1 MPSKR
6 AIGPSKIESM
16 KILKFIL
23 PLAVVFCFAGCLD
36 INENVDVK
44 KDGSGQ
50 LTMDMDMSQMI
61 EMLQNYMGKEELAKK
76 GMQKMDTTIYMKDI
90 VDTLSSLSAEKKSL
104 LRPGKVHIKLDM
116 DAKVFTTHMQF
127 PFTSQENL
135 QKLYIVMSDG
145 SLGNAKLF
153 GGLGGG
159 DQAGSPDINQFNGI
173 YDFTSKD
180 GLMVKK
186 VNEEKWKA
194 LKEDPQMAQV
204 KQAAQMGMEINYTT
218 TIVLPRAVKTV
229 DNPLAKLSED
239 KKTVV
244 MKFNLIDVFE
254 NPKQFNYRI
263 EY

>member
-1 MPSKR
+1 LPFKR
-6 AIGPSKIESM
+6 AVGPSKIEAM

-61 EMLQNYMGKEELAKK
+61 EMLQNYMGKDELAKK
-76 GMQKMDTTIYMKDI
+76 GMQKMDTTIYLKDI

-104 LRPGKVHIKLDM
+104 LRPGKVHIKMDM

-127 PFTSQENL
+127 PFSSQENL

-186 VNEEKWKA
+186 VNQEKWKV
-194 LKEDPQMAQV
+194 LKDDPQMAQV

-218 TIVLPRAVKTV
+218 TIVLPRAIKTV

-244 MKFNLIDVFE
+244 MKFNLIDVFDHPE
-254 NPKQFNYRI
+254 QFNYRI

>member
-1 MPSKR
+1 MPPNR
-6 AIGPSKIESM
+6 AMCPRKTESM

-76 GMQKMDTTIYMKDI
+76 GMQKMDTTIYLKDI
-90 VDTLSSLSAEKKSL
+90 VDTVSSLSAEKKSL

-135 QKLYIVMSDG
+135 QKLYVVMSDG

-153 GGLGGG
+153 GGLGG
-159 DQAGSPDINQFNGI
+159 DQGGSPDINQFNGI
-173 YDFTSKD
+173 YNFTSKD
-180 GLMVKK
+180 GLMTKK

-194 LKEDPQMAQV
+194 LKDDPQMAQV

-218 TIVLPRAVKTV
+218 TIVLPRAIKTV

-244 MKFNLIDVFE
+244 MKFNLIDVFDHPE
-254 NPKQFNYRI
+254 QFNYRI